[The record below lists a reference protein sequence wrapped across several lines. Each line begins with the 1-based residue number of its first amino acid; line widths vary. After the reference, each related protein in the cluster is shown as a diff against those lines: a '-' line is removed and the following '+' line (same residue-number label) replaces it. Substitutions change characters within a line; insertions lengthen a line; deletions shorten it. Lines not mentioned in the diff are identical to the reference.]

1 MQASMRFLLALLI
14 VSLVQPGG
22 ELRDP
27 AVGPSPGL
35 LTMPS
40 CLPFPDKSV
49 PSIFVDGL
57 LRASDFLVAG
67 TDKLLTEQ
75 EGFFSFLR
83 Q

>member
-40 CLPFPDKSV
+40 RLPFLDESV
-49 PSIFVDGL
+49 PSILANGL
-57 LRASDFLVAG
+57 LRASDFLQVDTG
-67 TDKLLTEQ
+67 KLLAELK
-75 EGFFSFLR
+75 SLLPFLGR
-83 Q
+83 